1 MGAKASQRGAETDW
15 SSGMRLVEEISRAD
29 WEKIDQV
36 IDKFKNRQGI
46 LIPVLKEVQDICG
59 YLPKKVQ
66 HRIAQG
72 LQLPASQVYGVVSFY
87 AFFTTIPRGKHIIR
101 VCLGTACYVRGSK
114 QILDNLQR
122 ELHVEVGGI
131 TRDRNFSLEAVRCL
145 GACGLAPVMV
155 VGNETYGMITPG
167 KAIEIVSSYR

>member
-1 MGAKASQRGAETDW
+1 MDENASQGGAETDW

-36 IDKFKNRQGI
+36 IDRYRKRPGI

-131 TRDRNFSLEAVRCL
+131 TQDRKFSLEAVRCL

-155 VGNETYGMITPG
+155 VGSETYGMISPG

>member
-1 MGAKASQRGAETDW
+1 
-15 SSGMRLVEEISRAD
+15 MRLVEEISRTE

-36 IDKFKNRQGI
+36 IDKFKNRQGV

-87 AFFTTIPRGKHIIR
+87 AFFTTIPRGKYVIR

-122 ELHVEVGGI
+122 ELHEVGGI
-131 TRDRNFSLEAVRCL
+131 TQDRKFSLEAVRCL
-145 GACGLAPVMV
+145 GACGLAPVIV
-155 VGNETYGMITPG
+155 VGNDTYGMITPG

>member
-1 MGAKASQRGAETDW
+1 MGGKTSQRGAETDW
-15 SSGMRLVEEISRAD
+15 SSGMRLVEEISRAE

-87 AFFTTIPRGKHIIR
+87 AFFTTIPRGKHVIR

-131 TRDRNFSLEAVRCL
+131 TQDRKFSLEAVRCL
-145 GACGLAPVMV
+145 GACGLAPVIV
-155 VGNETYGMITPG
+155 IGNVSYGMITP
-167 KAIEIVSSYR
+167 

>member
-1 MGAKASQRGAETDW
+1 MGGKASQRGAETDW
-15 SSGMRLVEEISRAD
+15 SSGMRLVEEISRAE

-36 IDKFKNRQGI
+36 IDKFKNRQGV

-87 AFFTTIPRGKHIIR
+87 AFFTTIPRGKHVIR

-131 TRDRNFSLEAVRCL
+131 TQDRKFSLEAVRCL

-155 VGNETYGMITPG
+155 VGSDTYGMITPG

>member
-1 MGAKASQRGAETDW
+1 
-15 SSGMRLVEEISRAD
+15 MRWAQEISREE

-36 IDKFKNRQGI
+36 INRYRERYGA

-87 AFFTTIPRGKHIIR
+87 TFFTTIPRGKHIIR

-131 TRDRNFSLEAVRCL
+131 TRDRQFSLEAVRCL

-155 VGNETYGMITPG
+155 VGNDTFGMITPG

>member
-1 MGAKASQRGAETDW
+1 
-15 SSGMRLVEEISRAD
+15 MRLVENISRTE

-36 IDKFKNRQGI
+36 IDKYKNRQGV

-59 YLPKKVQ
+59 YLPKGVQ

-87 AFFTTIPRGKHIIR
+87 AFFTTIPRGKYVIR

-122 ELHVEVGGI
+122 DLHVEVGGI
-131 TRDRNFSLEAVRCL
+131 TQDRKFSLEAVRCL
-145 GACGLAPVMV
+145 GACGLAPVIV
-155 VGNETYGMITPG
+155 VGNDTYGMMTPG
-167 KAIEIVSSYR
+167 KAVEIVSSYK

>member
-1 MGAKASQRGAETDW
+1 
-15 SSGMRLVEEISRAD
+15 MRLVEEISRAE
-29 WEKIDQV
+29 WKKIDQV

-87 AFFTTIPRGKHIIR
+87 AFFTTIPRGKHVIR

-131 TRDRNFSLEAVRCL
+131 TQDRKFSLEAVRCL

-155 VGNETYGMITPG
+155 VGSDTYGMITPG

>member
-1 MGAKASQRGAETDW
+1 
-15 SSGMRLVEEISRAD
+15 MRLVEDISRTE

-36 IDKFKNRQGI
+36 IEKYRNRQGI

-59 YLPKKVQ
+59 FLPKGVQ

-87 AFFTTIPRGKHIIR
+87 AFFTTTPRGKYVIR

-122 ELHVEVGGI
+122 GLHVEVGGI
-131 TRDRNFSLEAVRCL
+131 TRDRKFSLEAVRCL
-145 GACGLAPVMV
+145 GACGLAPVIV
-155 VGNETYGMITPG
+155 VGNDTYGMMTPG
-167 KAIEIVSSYR
+167 KAVEIIGSYQ